1 MILSTGPPVSP
12 ADPDIVVAN
21 SRLPGSVVV
30 VWDRRS
36 RRRGWRIDIGAGRWC
51 ARVVRRSRSS
61 EVRSEI
67 GTAACLSIVQHRD
80 KGMLSRNARQHCRV
94 SQPYMR
100 SCHAVERA
108 LITKPITLLG
118 SNSEAKTTLNL
129 IRLFRE
135 LHVFALEYGLHSLA
149 SCAPFS

>member
-12 ADPDIVVAN
+12 ADPDIVFAN

-36 RRRGWRIDIGAGRWC
+36 RRRGWRIDIGAGWWC
-51 ARVVRRSRSS
+51 AVGATVKKS
-61 EVRSEI
+61 
-67 GTAACLSIVQHRD
+67 GLLSIVQPRD
-80 KGMLSRNARQHCRV
+80 KGMLSRNARQHCHV
-94 SQPYMR
+94 SQPHMR

-118 SNSEAKTTLNL
+118 SISEAKTTLNL
-129 IRLFRE
+129 IRLFTE
-135 LHVFALEYGLHSLA
+135 LHVFALEYGFHLWRAARHYLG
-149 SCAPFS
+149 PV